1 MADRSVPARLADE
14 LANMS
19 LFAGLTRHQLEEVA
33 GTVLER
39 PVKAGKTVI
48 KQGQWGHEFL
58 LVLEGELDVQRDGV
72 VVATTG
78 PGSFFGELA
87 VLDDVRRNATVV
99 ATTAAVIGAIEASL
113 FVPLL
118 TDIPILADRIAAIAA
133 RYESP
138 PEPTP

>member
-1 MADRSVPARLADE
+1 
-14 LANMS
+14 MS

-33 GTVLER
+33 GTVIER
-39 PVKAGKTVI
+39 PVKTGKTVI

-58 LVLEGELDVQRDGV
+58 LVLEGALEVRRDGQ

-78 PGSFFGELA
+78 PGSFFGEVA
-87 VLDDVRRNATVV
+87 VLDDACRNATVV
-99 ATTAAVIGAIEASL
+99 ATTPVVIGAIEASL

-118 TDIPILADRIAAIAA
+118 TDIPVLADRIESIAA

-138 PEPTP
+138 PNPPPDS

>member
-14 LANMS
+14 LAEMS

-39 PVKAGKTVI
+39 QVKAGKTVI

-58 LVLEGELDVQRDGV
+58 LVLEGELEVRRDGL

-78 PGSFFGELA
+78 PGSFVGELA

-99 ATTAAVIGAIEASL
+99 ATTPAVIGAIEASL

-118 TDIPILADRIAAIAA
+118 TDVPVLADRIAANAV

-138 PEPTP
+138 ADPNP